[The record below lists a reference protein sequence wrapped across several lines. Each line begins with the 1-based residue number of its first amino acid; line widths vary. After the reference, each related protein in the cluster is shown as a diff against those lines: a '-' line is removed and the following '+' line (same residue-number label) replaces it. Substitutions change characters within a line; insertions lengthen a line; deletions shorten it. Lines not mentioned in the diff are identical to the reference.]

1 MKKIL
6 FCISIMIGIFAM
18 NGTVEAKTERNKKN
32 DLELVFILDRS
43 GSMSG
48 LEKDTIGGYN
58 SMLQKQRKSEK
69 GEVYVTTV
77 LFDDRYELLYDRV
90 SLNKMKSITEKEY
103 YVRGSTALLDAVGKT
118 ISQVKA
124 NQNSLKKN
132 ERAKKVMFV
141 IITDGE
147 ENASKEYTAEK
158 VKKMI
163 EEQKKT
169 EKWEF
174 LFLGANID
182 AVSTAK
188 RFGIDSSRAVR
199 YNSDSIGTKKNFEVL
214 NEAVEEVRS
223 GRELTKSWKQEIEED
238 YENRGK

>member
-1 MKKIL
+1 ME
-6 FCISIMIGIFAM
+6 S
-18 NGTVEAKTERNKKN
+18 KTEERETGNM
-32 DLELVFILDRS
+32 ELVFILDRS

-58 SMLQKQRKSEK
+58 SMLEKQKKTEK
-69 GEVYVTTV
+69 GKAYVTTV
-77 LFDDRYELLYDRV
+77 LFDDKYELLHDGV
-90 SLNKMKSITEKEY
+90 LLDKMKPITEKEY

-132 ERAKKVMFV
+132 QRAKKILFV

-147 ENASKEYTAEK
+147 ENASREYTAEK

-163 EEQKKT
+163 QEQKKT

-188 RFGIDSSRAVR
+188 EFGIDSSRAVR
-199 YNSDSIGTKKNFEVL
+199 YNSDSIGTQKNFEVL
-214 NEAVEEVRS
+214 NEAVQEIRS
-223 GRELTKSWKQEIEED
+223 GKTLTKSWKQEIEED
-238 YENRGK
+238 YEKRGK

>member
-1 MKKIL
+1 M
-6 FCISIMIGIFAM
+6 
-18 NGTVEAKTERNKKN
+18 
-32 DLELVFILDRS
+32 ELVFILDRS

>member
-1 MKKIL
+1 
-6 FCISIMIGIFAM
+6 
-18 NGTVEAKTERNKKN
+18 
-32 DLELVFILDRS
+32 
-43 GSMSG
+43 
-48 LEKDTIGGYN
+48 
-58 SMLQKQRKSEK
+58 
-69 GEVYVTTV
+69 
-77 LFDDRYELLYDRV
+77 
-90 SLNKMKSITEKEY
+90 MKSITEKEY

>member
-1 MKKIL
+1 MEAIMKENL
-6 FCISIMIGIFAM
+6 
-18 NGTVEAKTERNKKN
+18 T
-32 DLELVFILDRS
+32 ELVFILDRS

-58 SMLQKQRKSEK
+58 SMLEKQKKTEK
-69 GEVYVTTV
+69 GKAYVTTV
-77 LFDDRYELLYDRV
+77 LFDDKYELLHDGV
-90 SLNKMKSITEKEY
+90 LLDKMKPITEKEY

-132 ERAKKVMFV
+132 QRAKKILFV

-147 ENASKEYTAEK
+147 ENASREYTAEK

-163 EEQKKT
+163 QEQKKT

-188 RFGIDSSRAVR
+188 EFGIDSSRAVR
-199 YNSDSIGTKKNFEVL
+199 YNSDSIGTQKNFEVL
-214 NEAVEEVRS
+214 NEAVQEIRS
-223 GRELTKSWKQEIEED
+223 GKTLTKSWKQEIEED
-238 YENRGK
+238 YEKRGK